1 MIKLLVRLNKWYVI
15 PLFFISNNREGGFL
29 NKKIVARALEE
40 GRYMVNTGMTVREMS
55 NVFGISKSTIH
66 KDLRERL
73 FEIDIDLYQKV
84 SSILQ
89 YHLDVRHIR
98 GGDATRR
105 KFLEKNAN

>member
-1 MIKLLVRLNKWYVI
+1 M
-15 PLFFISNNREGGFL
+15 
-29 NKKIVARALEE
+29 NKKIVARTLEE

>member
-1 MIKLLVRLNKWYVI
+1 M
-15 PLFFISNNREGGFL
+15 
-29 NKKIVARALEE
+29 NKKIAERALEE
-40 GRYMVNTGMTVREMS
+40 GKYIVSTGMTVREMS
-55 NVFGISKSTIH
+55 NIFGISKSTIH

-73 FEIDIDLYQKV
+73 LEIDIDLYEKV

-89 YHLDVRHIR
+89 YHLNIRHIR